1 LRHPPLCGSV
11 RNARGTCNGLQGLIL
26 LKVGLDQ
33 PEPIQS
39 NLPCRFRTTKRVI
52 DRMRAFR
59 FNLLLPIIA
68 LLQLRQM
75 EEWKRLCGKEAAKA
89 AAELASEA

>member
-1 LRHPPLCGSV
+1 
-11 RNARGTCNGLQGLIL
+11 
-26 LKVGLDQ
+26 
-33 PEPIQS
+33 
-39 NLPCRFRTTKRVI
+39 
-52 DRMRAFR
+52 MRAFR